1 MAIFYGLLPITGA
14 FNSRNR
20 WRKYRKHF
28 EKLCLEPLLDYRRYR
43 QLEGE
48 GGVFRFTGGIESITD
63 GHTLWVRGDD
73 LTIPV
78 SLEKTRCFLLP
89 VTEGEGTPEAPEQ
102 IRWNRVSTLTEGAKV
117 FIGGQIKTQNNRL
130 SFCST
135 KENPLMVLFYNCPD
149 RELAGSIIR
158 AARTRN
164 EYWNSFTPVSL
175 VMGALALVYMAASF
189 LGRPAFRLTVISA
202 LVAVFV
208 PALPVVPPGI
218 LFTVLYRRMSWHA
231 RKFRSYWDLVRL
243 PLNLMPGCPEQQ
255 SCPEGQVPG
264 TGEKYGYVKLDSL
277 PEGEAIPWLLPENQ
291 KQGKNKLYFFGTLAA
306 GTGEEYPL
314 PQRSKD
320 PFVSFGILPDDPAR
334 LAGRYAIKAYTLEA
348 LAWLILLTGISVNV
362 VFIIFILQ
370 LLRGAYL

>member
-1 MAIFYGLLPITGA
+1 VAVFYGFLPITGA
-14 FNSRNR
+14 FNSRNK
-20 WRKYRKHF
+20 WRKYRRHF
-28 EKLCLEPLLDYRRYR
+28 EKLRLAPLLDYRRYR
-43 QLEGE
+43 QLDGE
-48 GGVFRFTGGIESITD
+48 GGVFRFTGEIESITD

-89 VTEGEGTPEAPEQ
+89 VTEGEETPEAPEQ

-117 FIGGQIKTQNNRL
+117 FIGGQIKTQSGRL

-149 RELAGSIIR
+149 TELTGSIIR

-164 EYWNSFTPVSL
+164 EYWNSFTPVSI
-175 VMGALALVYMAASF
+175 VIGALALIYMAASF

-202 LVAVFV
+202 IVAAFV
-208 PALPVVPPGI
+208 PVLPIVPPGI
-218 LFTVLYRRMSWHA
+218 LFTVLYRRMTWQA

-243 PLNLMPGCPEQQ
+243 PLNLLPGGQGQ

-277 PEGEAIPWLLPENQ
+277 SERDEIPWLLPENQ
-291 KQGKNKLYFFGTLAA
+291 KQGKKSKLYFFGTFADE
-306 GTGEEYPL
+306 GGEDNPL

-320 PFVSFGILPDDPAR
+320 PFVSFGVLPDDPAP
-334 LAGRYAIKAYTLEA
+334 LAVRYAIKAYTLEV
-348 LAWLILLTGISVNV
+348 LAWLVLLMGIGLNV

-370 LLRGAYL
+370 LLRGA

>member
-1 MAIFYGLLPITGA
+1 MAVFYGLLPITGA
-14 FNSRNR
+14 VFSRNK
-20 WRKYRKHF
+20 WRKFRRQF
-28 EKLCLEPLLDYRRYR
+28 ERLRMEPLLDYRRYR

-48 GGVFRFTGGIESITD
+48 GGVFRFTGEIESITD
-63 GHTLWVRGDD
+63 GHTLWVRGED

-149 RELAGSIIR
+149 TELAGSLIR

-175 VMGALALVYMAASF
+175 VIGALALIYMAASF

-231 RKFRSYWDLVRL
+231 RKLRSYWDLVRL
-243 PLNLMPGCPEQQ
+243 PLNLMPN
-255 SCPEGQVPG
+255 CPEGQVPG
-264 TGEKYGYVKLDSL
+264 TGEKYGYVTLDSL

-291 KQGKNKLYFFGTLAA
+291 KLGKNKLYFFGTLAA
-306 GTGEEYPL
+306 QTGEQYPL

-320 PFVSFGILPDDPAR
+320 PFVSFGILPDDPSR
-334 LAGRYAIKAYTLEA
+334 LAGRYAVKAYTLEV

-370 LLRGAYL
+370 LLRGA